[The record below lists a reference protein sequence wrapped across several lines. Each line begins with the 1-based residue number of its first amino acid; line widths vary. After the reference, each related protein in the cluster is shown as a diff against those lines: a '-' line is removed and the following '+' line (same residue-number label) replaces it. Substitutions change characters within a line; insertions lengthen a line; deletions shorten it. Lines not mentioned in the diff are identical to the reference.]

1 MRLYVNVR
9 FLCQEQLLNAAG
21 FWPLTVGRSGLL
33 EEAYEFAKR
42 HAVGTRCGIWGL
54 LGACAVHRDVKLG
67 QRVANFLVDTASDIG
82 VKGVEK
88 HGHEEKK
95 LYMNERE
102 TLTKQRTEV
111 TYSVKIENPSSP
123 EREKIERLVFL
134 LLRRPASFVGAGTLG
149 VRGVLRFSFDSLE
162 DVAVCL
168 IFRCR
173 GGESFVVYV
182 WVRRAHL
189 FLGFWLLEGPLL
201 WSCQVDP
208 SQGGLVSP
216 VSCRS
221 SVFIGLILSGEEVYA
236 MRLYSF
242 SLDPAQASGSCHL
255 QEPFCVLVLLSLML
269 SSGFILAFPERALKV
284 TGSTSDYV

>member
-1 MRLYVNVR
+1 MYMVD
-9 FLCQEQLLNAAG
+9 LL
-21 FWPLTVGRSGLL
+21 GRSGLL

-82 VKGVEK
+82 AHQLLVSN
-88 HGHEEKK
+88 
-95 LYMNERE
+95 LYAASCKWNCVD
-102 TLTKQRTEV
+102 K

-149 VRGVLRFSFDSLE
+149 VRDLYLFLPSEWGKLLS
-162 DVAVCL
+162 
-168 IFRCR
+168 
-173 GGESFVVYV
+173 GESFVVYV

-255 QEPFCVLVLLSLML
+255 QEPLCVLVLLSLML

>member
-1 MRLYVNVR
+1 MYMVD
-9 FLCQEQLLNAAG
+9 LL
-21 FWPLTVGRSGLL
+21 GRSGLL

-54 LGACAVHRDVKLG
+54 LGACAVHRDAKLG

-82 VKGVEK
+82 AHQLLVSN
-88 HGHEEKK
+88 
-95 LYMNERE
+95 LYAASCKWNCVD
-102 TLTKQRTEV
+102 K
-111 TYSVKIENPSSP
+111 TYSVKIENPSSR

-134 LLRRPASFVGAGTLG
+134 LLRRPANFVGAGTLG

-162 DVAVCL
+162 DVAGKL
-168 IFRCR
+168 LS
-173 GGESFVVYV
+173 GESFVVYV

-221 SVFIGLILSGEEVYA
+221 SVFVGLILSGEELSGGLVWVW
-236 MRLYSF
+236 MGSPSVFSF
-242 SLDPAQASGSCHL
+242 
-255 QEPFCVLVLLSLML
+255 FC
-269 SSGFILAFPERALKV
+269 P
-284 TGSTSDYV
+284 